1 MKKKY
6 RAMRAIVLT
15 TAFISIQGMSIL
27 ASPLRNIDYSYDG
40 QDIHTNSNVSHNN
53 SNNNNSNNENEKA
66 NIYGEWVIVK
76 EPTLLEDGLRKREV
90 ITGKGKTY
98 IEFEVIPKLLPLPS
112 PVPPKP
118 DPPKKEPETAPLK
131 PTTPSPAPSQK
142 ETEAAL
148 PKPSKPASVPEK
160 KEETLT
166 TQTQKPEPQQTQKPA
181 PLPSQP
187 SQTVEDSNN
196 KAKGPEIDRHH
207 RSRSGSKKKRSIE
220 KVNDEN
226 KSETTDESKALQEET
241 KASRSEGITESAVFG
256 DKTAETKAGSFKVK
270 SNIGKAGKIV
280 KDTPANHYKVSSN
293 VVSGNNTGDAL
304 SSNETESAVQD
315 QTENQT
321 VKEDKIEVSVNK
333 TDKDNLSKKV
343 GNTVSLD
350 KQEKDKSADKS
361 FNGYDGVTLLAASAY
376 TWWIAIVLLPMV
388 DAFKWINKKRREKS
402 RGNVNKKHS

>member
-15 TAFISIQGMSIL
+15 TAFISIQWMSIL

-40 QDIHTNSNVSHNN
+40 QNIHTNSNASHNN

-131 PTTPSPAPSQK
+131 PTTPSLAPSQK

-148 PKPSKPASVPEK
+148 PKPSKPASVPKET
-160 KEETLT
+160 EETLA
-166 TQTQKPEPQQTQKPA
+166 TQTQKPEPQQNQKPA

-196 KAKGPEIDRHH
+196 KDKQPETNIHH
-207 RSRSGSKKKRSIE
+207 RSRGGSKKKRSIE

-226 KSETTDESKALQEET
+226 KNETTDESKASQEET

-256 DKTAETKAGSFKVK
+256 DKTAETKAGSSKVK
-270 SNIGKAGKIV
+270 SNIGKIV
-280 KDTPANHYKVSSN
+280 KDTPANHYKVSGN
-293 VVSGNNTGDAL
+293 VLSGNKTNEVL
-304 SSNETESAVQD
+304 PSNENAVQD

-321 VKEDKIEVSVNK
+321 VTADKIEVSVNK
-333 TDKDNLSKKV
+333 ADKDNLSKKV
-343 GNTVSLD
+343 GNTVSLN

>member
-40 QDIHTNSNVSHNN
+40 QDIHTNSNASHNN
-53 SNNNNSNNENEKA
+53 SNNNNSNNEKA

-118 DPPKKEPETAPLK
+118 DPPKKEPKTAPLK

-160 KEETLT
+160 KEETLAA
-166 TQTQKPEPQQTQKPA
+166 QTQKPAPQQTQKPA

-196 KAKGPEIDRHH
+196 KDKEPETNRHH
-207 RSRSGSKKKRSIE
+207 RSHSGSKKKRSIE

-226 KSETTDESKALQEET
+226 KNETTDESKASQEET
-241 KASRSEGITESAVFG
+241 KASRSEGITESAVSG
-256 DKTAETKAGSFKVK
+256 DKTAETKAGSSKVK
-270 SNIGKAGKIV
+270 SNIGKVGKIV
-280 KDTPANHYKVSSN
+280 KDTPANHYKVSGN
-293 VVSGNNTGDAL
+293 VLSGNNTGDVL
-304 SSNETESAVQD
+304 SSNENESAVQD

-321 VKEDKIEVSVNK
+321 VTADKIEVSVNK

-343 GNTVSLD
+343 GNTVSLN
-350 KQEKDKSADKS
+350 KQEKGKSADKS

>member
-40 QDIHTNSNVSHNN
+40 QDIHTNSNASNNN

-90 ITGKGKTY
+90 ITGKGKAY

-142 ETEAAL
+142 EPEAAL
-148 PKPSKPASVPEK
+148 PKPSKPAQVH
-160 KEETLT
+160 KETKETLA
-166 TQTQKPEPQQTQKPA
+166 TQTQKPA
-181 PLPSQP
+181 LLPSQP

-196 KAKGPEIDRHH
+196 KDKQPETNIHH

-226 KSETTDESKALQEET
+226 KNETTDESKASQEET
-241 KASRSEGITESAVFG
+241 KASRSEGITESAVSG
-256 DKTAETKAGSFKVK
+256 DKIAETRAGSFKVK

-280 KDTPANHYKVSSN
+280 KDTTANHYKVSGN
-293 VVSGNNTGDAL
+293 VLSGNKTNEVL
-304 SSNETESAVQD
+304 PSNENESAVQD

-321 VKEDKIEVSVNK
+321 VTADKIEVSVNK

-343 GNTVSLD
+343 GNTVSLN

>member
-27 ASPLRNIDYSYDG
+27 ASPLRSIDYSYDG
-40 QDIHTNSNVSHNN
+40 QDIHTNSNASHNN

-160 KEETLT
+160 KEETLA

-196 KAKGPEIDRHH
+196 KDKQPETNIHH

-226 KSETTDESKALQEET
+226 KNETADESKASQEET

-256 DKTAETKAGSFKVK
+256 DKTAETKAGSSKVK
-270 SNIGKAGKIV
+270 SNIGKIV
-280 KDTPANHYKVSSN
+280 KDTPANHYKVSGN
-293 VVSGNNTGDAL
+293 VLSGNKTNEVL
-304 SSNETESAVQD
+304 PSNENAVQD

-321 VKEDKIEVSVNK
+321 VTADKIEVSVNK
-333 TDKDNLSKKV
+333 ADKDNLSKKV
-343 GNTVSLD
+343 GNTVSLN

>member
-40 QDIHTNSNVSHNN
+40 QDIHTNSNASHNN

-90 ITGKGKTY
+90 ITGKGKAY

-148 PKPSKPASVPEK
+148 PKPSKPAQVTKE
-160 KEETLT
+160 KEETLAA
-166 TQTQKPEPQQTQKPA
+166 QTQKPAPQQTQKPA

-196 KAKGPEIDRHH
+196 KYKQPETNRHH

-226 KSETTDESKALQEET
+226 KNETTDESKASQEET
-241 KASRSEGITESAVFG
+241 KASKSEGITESTVSG
-256 DKTAETKAGSFKVK
+256 DKTAETKAGGFKVK
-270 SNIGKAGKIV
+270 SNIGKVGKIV
-280 KDTPANHYKVSSN
+280 KDTPANHYKVSGN
-293 VVSGNNTGDAL
+293 VVSENKAREIL
-304 SSNETESAVQD
+304 PSNENAVQD

-321 VKEDKIEVSVNK
+321 VTEDKIEVSVNK

-343 GNTVSLD
+343 GNTVSLN
-350 KQEKDKSADKS
+350 KQEKGKSADKS

>member
-40 QDIHTNSNVSHNN
+40 QDIHTNSNASHNN

-90 ITGKGKTY
+90 ITGKGKAY

-148 PKPSKPASVPEK
+148 PKPSKPALVPEK
-160 KEETLT
+160 KEETLAA
-166 TQTQKPEPQQTQKPA
+166 QTQKPA

-196 KAKGPEIDRHH
+196 KDKQPETNRHH
-207 RSRSGSKKKRSIE
+207 RSHSGSKKKRSIE

-226 KSETTDESKALQEET
+226 KNETTDESKASQEET
-241 KASRSEGITESAVFG
+241 KASRSEGITESAVSG
-256 DKTAETKAGSFKVK
+256 DKTAETKAGGSKV
-270 SNIGKAGKIV
+270 GKIV
-280 KDTPANHYKVSSN
+280 KDTPANHYKVSGN
-293 VVSGNNTGDAL
+293 VVSENKAREIL
-304 SSNETESAVQD
+304 PSNENAVQD

-321 VKEDKIEVSVNK
+321 VTEDKIEVSVNK

-343 GNTVSLD
+343 GNTVSLN
-350 KQEKDKSADKS
+350 KQEKGKSADKS

>member
-40 QDIHTNSNVSHNN
+40 QDIHTNSNASHNN
-53 SNNNNSNNENEKA
+53 SNNNNSNNEKA

-160 KEETLT
+160 KEETLAA
-166 TQTQKPEPQQTQKPA
+166 QTQKPAPQQTQKPA

-196 KAKGPEIDRHH
+196 KDKQPETNIHH

-226 KSETTDESKALQEET
+226 KNETADESKASQEET
-241 KASRSEGITESAVFG
+241 KASRSEGITESAVSG
-256 DKTAETKAGSFKVK
+256 DKIAETKAGSFKVK
-270 SNIGKAGKIV
+270 SNIGKIV
-280 KDTPANHYKVSSN
+280 KDTPANHYKVSGN
-293 VVSGNNTGDAL
+293 VLPGNKTNEVL
-304 SSNETESAVQD
+304 PSNENESAVQD

-321 VKEDKIEVSVNK
+321 VTADKIEVSVNK

-343 GNTVSLD
+343 GNTVSLN

>member
-40 QDIHTNSNVSHNN
+40 QNIHTNSNASNN
-53 SNNNNSNNENEKA
+53 NSSNNNNSNNENEKA

-98 IEFEVIPKLLPLPS
+98 IEFEVIPKLLPLPN

-148 PKPSKPASVPEK
+148 PKPSKPAQVPKEM
-160 KEETLT
+160 EETLA
-166 TQTQKPEPQQTQKPA
+166 TQTQKPEPQQNQKPA

-196 KAKGPEIDRHH
+196 KDKQPETNIHH

-226 KSETTDESKALQEET
+226 KNETADESKASQEET
-241 KASRSEGITESAVFG
+241 KASRSEDITVSAVSG

-280 KDTPANHYKVSSN
+280 KDTPANHYKVSGN
-293 VVSGNNTGDAL
+293 VVSENKAREIL
-304 SSNETESAVQD
+304 PSNENAVQD

-321 VKEDKIEVSVNK
+321 VTADKIEVSVNK

-343 GNTVSLD
+343 GNTVSLN

>member
-15 TAFISIQGMSIL
+15 TAFISIQWMSIL

-40 QDIHTNSNVSHNN
+40 QDIHTNSNASHNN

-148 PKPSKPASVPEK
+148 PKPSKPASVPKET
-160 KEETLT
+160 EETLA
-166 TQTQKPEPQQTQKPA
+166 TQTQKPEPQQNQKPA

-196 KAKGPEIDRHH
+196 KDKQPETNIHH
-207 RSRSGSKKKRSIE
+207 RSRGGSKKKRSIE

-226 KSETTDESKALQEET
+226 KNETTDESKASQEET

-256 DKTAETKAGSFKVK
+256 DKTAETKAGSSKVK
-270 SNIGKAGKIV
+270 SNIGKIV
-280 KDTPANHYKVSSN
+280 KDTPANHYKVSGN
-293 VVSGNNTGDAL
+293 VLSGNKTNEVL
-304 SSNETESAVQD
+304 PSNENAVQD

-321 VKEDKIEVSVNK
+321 VTADKIEVSVNK
-333 TDKDNLSKKV
+333 ADKDNLSKKV
-343 GNTVSLD
+343 GNTVSLN

>member
-27 ASPLRNIDYSYDG
+27 ASPLRSIDYSYDG
-40 QDIHTNSNVSHNN
+40 QNIHTNSNAS
-53 SNNNNSNNENEKA
+53 NNNSNNENEKA

-148 PKPSKPASVPEK
+148 PKPSKPAPVPEN
-160 KEETLT
+160 KEETLA
-166 TQTQKPEPQQTQKPA
+166 TQTQKPEPQQTQKLA

-196 KAKGPEIDRHH
+196 KDKQPETNIHH
-207 RSRSGSKKKRSIE
+207 RSRSGSKKKTSIE

-226 KSETTDESKALQEET
+226 KNETTDESKASQEET
-241 KASRSEGITESAVFG
+241 KASRSEGITESAVSG
-256 DKTAETKAGSFKVK
+256 DKIAETRAGSFKVK

-280 KDTPANHYKVSSN
+280 KDTTANHYKVSGN
-293 VVSGNNTGDAL
+293 VLSGNKTNEVL
-304 SSNETESAVQD
+304 PSNENESAVQD

-321 VKEDKIEVSVNK
+321 VTADKIEVSVNK

-343 GNTVSLD
+343 GNTVSLN

>member
-15 TAFISIQGMSIL
+15 TAFISIQWMSIL

-40 QDIHTNSNVSHNN
+40 QNIHTNSNASHNN

-148 PKPSKPASVPEK
+148 PKPSKPASVPKET
-160 KEETLT
+160 EETLA
-166 TQTQKPEPQQTQKPA
+166 TQTQKPEPQQNQKPA

-196 KAKGPEIDRHH
+196 KDKQPETNIHH
-207 RSRSGSKKKRSIE
+207 RSRGGSKKKRSIE

-226 KSETTDESKALQEET
+226 KNETTDESKASQEET

-256 DKTAETKAGSFKVK
+256 DKTAETKAGSSKVK
-270 SNIGKAGKIV
+270 SNIGKIV
-280 KDTPANHYKVSSN
+280 KDTPANHYKVSGN
-293 VVSGNNTGDAL
+293 VLSGNKTNEVL
-304 SSNETESAVQD
+304 PSNENAVQD

-321 VKEDKIEVSVNK
+321 VTADKIEVSVNK
-333 TDKDNLSKKV
+333 ADKDNLSKKV
-343 GNTVSLD
+343 GNTVSLN

>member
-40 QDIHTNSNVSHNN
+40 QDIHTNSNASNNN

-90 ITGKGKTY
+90 ITGKGKAY

-142 ETEAAL
+142 EPEAAL
-148 PKPSKPASVPEK
+148 PKPSKPTQVPGK

-196 KAKGPEIDRHH
+196 KDKQPETNRHH

-226 KSETTDESKALQEET
+226 KNETTDESKASQEET
-241 KASRSEGITESAVFG
+241 KASRSEGITESAVSG
-256 DKTAETKAGSFKVK
+256 DKIAETKAGSFKVK
-270 SNIGKAGKIV
+270 SNIGKVGKIV
-280 KDTPANHYKVSSN
+280 KDTPANHYKVSGN
-293 VVSGNNTGDAL
+293 VVSENKAREIL
-304 SSNETESAVQD
+304 PSNENAVQD

-321 VKEDKIEVSVNK
+321 VTADKIEVSVNK

-343 GNTVSLD
+343 GNTVSLN
-350 KQEKDKSADKS
+350 KQEKGKSADKS
-361 FNGYDGVTLLAASAY
+361 FNGYDRVTLLAASAY

>member
-15 TAFISIQGMSIL
+15 TAFISIQWMSIL
-27 ASPLRNIDYSYDG
+27 ASPLRSIDYSYDG
-40 QDIHTNSNVSHNN
+40 QDIHTNSNASNNN

-148 PKPSKPASVPEK
+148 PKPSKPAQVH
-160 KEETLT
+160 KETKETLAT
-166 TQTQKPEPQQTQKPA
+166 QTQKPA

-196 KAKGPEIDRHH
+196 KDKQPETNIHH
-207 RSRSGSKKKRSIE
+207 RSRGGSKKKRSIE

-226 KSETTDESKALQEET
+226 KNETTDESKASQEET
-241 KASRSEGITESAVFG
+241 KASRSEDITVSSVFD
-256 DKTAETKAGSFKVK
+256 DKTAETKAGSSKVK

-280 KDTPANHYKVSSN
+280 KDTPVNHYKVSGN
-293 VVSGNNTGDAL
+293 VLSGNKTNEVL
-304 SSNETESAVQD
+304 PSNENAVQD

-321 VKEDKIEVSVNK
+321 VTEDKIEVSVNK

-343 GNTVSLD
+343 GNTVSLN

>member
-40 QDIHTNSNVSHNN
+40 QDIHTNSNA
-53 SNNNNSNNENEKA
+53 SNNNNLNNENEKA

-90 ITGKGKTY
+90 ITGKGKAY

-131 PTTPSPAPSQK
+131 PITPSPAPSQK
-142 ETEAAL
+142 EPEAAL
-148 PKPSKPASVPEK
+148 PKPSKPTQVPEK
-160 KEETLT
+160 KEETLAT
-166 TQTQKPEPQQTQKPA
+166 QTQKPA

-196 KAKGPEIDRHH
+196 KDKQPETNIHH
-207 RSRSGSKKKRSIE
+207 RSRGGSKKKRSIE

-226 KSETTDESKALQEET
+226 KNETTDESKASQEET
-241 KASRSEGITESAVFG
+241 KASRSEGITESAVSG
-256 DKTAETKAGSFKVK
+256 DKIAETKAGSFKVK
-270 SNIGKAGKIV
+270 SNIGKVGKIV
-280 KDTPANHYKVSSN
+280 KDTPANHYKVSGN
-293 VVSGNNTGDAL
+293 VVSENKAREIL
-304 SSNETESAVQD
+304 PSNENAVQD

-321 VKEDKIEVSVNK
+321 VTADKIEVSVNK

-343 GNTVSLD
+343 GNTVSLN
-350 KQEKDKSADKS
+350 KQEKDKSTDKS